1 MENEAV
7 DAFLKDLNEGEN
19 PFEVKPEEI
28 FPIEKKEPEEKP
40 EEDKPLPFH
49 KDPKIQRFIDKAVAS
64 AVEKI
69 KPADSAKQFTEETK
83 GDYGD
88 VVNAFTA
95 IIGND
100 TPEKVSALGA
110 LKKALEGADE
120 RAATKASSRLIE
132 LQKKAQDDAEEETQR
147 AVNELNKG
155 LEEVEETFKVD
166 FTSNKTELA
175 EFKNYIRKIAP
186 KDEDGEIKAFPD
198 LVATYEAFTAQKK
211 PTNSRAK
218 ELASRGMSRSS
229 DASAAPVAT
238 PKDWNSID
246 KLFAKLKR

>member
-1 MENEAV
+1 MENEV
-7 DAFLKDLNEGEN
+7 EAFLKDLNDAEN
-19 PFEVKPEEI
+19 PFETKPEEI
-28 FPIEKKEPEEKP
+28 FPTEQKESKEEV

-49 KDPKIQRFIDKAVAS
+49 KDPKVQKF
-64 AVEKI
+64 VEKAIAKAIGEI
-69 KPADSAKQFTEETK
+69 KPADSTTQFIEETK

-132 LQKKAQDDAEEETQR
+132 LQKKAQEEAEEETQK
-147 AVNELNKG
+147 AVDELNKG

-175 EFKNYIRKIAP
+175 DFKNYIRKIAP

-198 LVATYEAFTAQKK
+198 MIATYEAFTAQKK

-218 ELASRGMSRSS
+218 ELASRGMTRST
-229 DASAAPVAT
+229 DASVAPVSS
-238 PKDWNSID
+238 PRDWASID
-246 KLFAKLKR
+246 KLFAKLKK